1 MVPPV
6 SSLETCVDAGQRPP
20 GPGSDR
26 PGTSWPALA
35 GTGLVALAVG
45 LAAGT
50 LLGGGGLV
58 GEDDDLQT
66 ACRYVEDFGS
76 GVAERIALDEPL
88 VWQVGGAAQIAVA
101 AGLENGDEALRE
113 AGTDLM
119 TAMQQLDGELV
130 DAAIDKIGSHCD

>member
-1 MVPPV
+1 M
-6 SSLETCVDAGQRPP
+6 
-20 GPGSDR
+20 
-26 PGTSWPALA
+26 LA

-88 VWQVGGAAQIAVA
+88 LWQVGGAAQIAVA

-119 TAMQQLDGELV
+119 TAMQQLDGELI
-130 DAAIDKIGSHCD
+130 DDAIAAIDSHCD